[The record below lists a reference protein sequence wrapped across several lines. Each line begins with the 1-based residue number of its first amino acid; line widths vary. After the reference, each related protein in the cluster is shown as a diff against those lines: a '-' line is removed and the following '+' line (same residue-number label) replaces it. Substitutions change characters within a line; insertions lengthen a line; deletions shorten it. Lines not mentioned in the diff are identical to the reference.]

1 MDKRKEIKRLQEIL
15 EMMKEVGVFSHRTYE
30 DHWWSTYGR
39 KYQGLIKQYKKELKK
54 TYF

>member
-15 EMMKEVGVFSHRTYE
+15 EMMKEPGMFTHRTYA
-30 DHWWSTYGR
+30 DHWWVTYGR
-39 KYQGLIKQYKKELKK
+39 KYKDLIKQYKKELKK